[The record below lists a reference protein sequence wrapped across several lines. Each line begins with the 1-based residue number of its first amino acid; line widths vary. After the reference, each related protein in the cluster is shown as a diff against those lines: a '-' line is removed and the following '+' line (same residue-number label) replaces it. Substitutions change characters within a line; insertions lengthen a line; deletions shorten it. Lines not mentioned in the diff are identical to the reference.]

1 MGTGLGAS
9 GARSPVGDLGW
20 CAAAEQGSP
29 SGEGRKGRL
38 RRKVAGLTPFP
49 GCVLSR
55 MISLSREYALKRVV
69 FGKLLK
75 DHPLHMQ
82 TIARLEVRLPEAELI
97 LLVRKEG
104 RDPQPLVGTASLPL
118 RASQM

>member
-1 MGTGLGAS
+1 MSCFYGTGLGVS
-9 GARSPVGDLGW
+9 GARSSLGDLGW
-20 CAAAEQGSP
+20 CAAAQQGSP
-29 SGEGRKGRL
+29 SGDGRKGRL

-82 TIARLEVRLPEAELI
+82 TIARMEVRFPGAELI
-97 LLVRKEG
+97 LLGRKES
-104 RDPQPLVGTASLPL
+104 RDPQLLMGSFRL
-118 RASQM
+118 S